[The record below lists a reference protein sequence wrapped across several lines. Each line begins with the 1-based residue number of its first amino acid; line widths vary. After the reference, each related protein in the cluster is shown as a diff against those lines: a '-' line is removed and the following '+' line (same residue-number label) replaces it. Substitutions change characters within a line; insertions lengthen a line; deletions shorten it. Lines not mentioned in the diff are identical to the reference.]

1 MCSESQI
8 ATVTHIHQVYI
19 LKYSSL
25 FKMKASY
32 NIILSISILLFVSPN
47 AFGQNQI
54 EEAKDNAIL
63 KIQSIK
69 EAAIKEI
76 SADNWDNVD
85 KLVIEGLQLTKETIG
100 DTSELFA
107 DFEYIQANIEF
118 RTGNYCRV
126 IDLCTHA
133 IDVLAATVGPD
144 CPLVLSCIDFVS
156 SAYIKING
164 IDNLISLFRHWWDL
178 VSSYYGPDSKELAW
192 AKNKCCVLLLA
203 AEKFE
208 QLAQIAPDSFSLF
221 DKHIQIDN
229 QCANAIADYSTI
241 FLHIGDYDNLLECA
255 KIIGS
260 FPKDDSNYLQAVVW
274 TYDNVRRYYSDI
286 HLYEEAINC
295 CETILSYYQQRG
307 NIKSPEYYS
316 FKFELANLH
325 DINHDY
331 KEALKVYDECIDYFE
346 SCDGETM
353 SFVSA
358 LNGKGRV
365 LDGLGQSKEAVSV
378 YLRAFDLL
386 KDIDDDYN
394 KASVLVNL
402 ANARISQGKLD
413 SARSDLINAV
423 TLYTNIDEIAKAAHC
438 YYLIGQSYYQEGN
451 FIQAR
456 LNHLESARLFKIAE
470 EQSPSDLS
478 LKLRL
483 AEAYRVTNERERRIT
498 INEEILKLLKA
509 TRSSDDETWISYEFE
524 IIKDLWNVGNSVE
537 ALRRIEA
544 FESLI
549 INSSGRNSVEYA
561 NVLMIK
567 AGIFSSLGDQTRE
580 LQCYMQSIE
589 IIEGLDLE
597 KKRNVTYLY
606 DKIATA
612 FLNRKDYKAAIT
624 FADKAL
630 DSVDM
635 SKPDDL
641 DYYISNNLTK
651 AKALAFLGAF
661 DEANVL
667 FDENLELAKQC
678 YGEGSV
684 DYSYHILQYAFTLQ
698 HLSYFK
704 EAAKI
709 YGTYYNVVKGSRDPE
724 GYEAYLRDYYMCLAE
739 SHNRKAAEIAQEL
752 FELAR
757 SQTESILPRLT
768 SQERR
773 HYANYCYGLQN
784 YLFESRNNDKSDVL
798 LYNSSLFSKGILLGT
813 SVQENAFAHSAEYDS
828 EYASVYNAYQE
839 SRRTLIAIN
848 QTPKHLVSQSL
859 IDSLYAEA
867 HKKEIEY
874 LSKYKG
880 YDKISE
886 YYHIEYKDIV
896 NALPNNAAAIEFVAF
911 DSGGSKEY
919 VALVANKNQKS
930 PIYVKLFNG
939 EQLRSVLGNTDT
951 PYYMSSQGLISLYE
965 LIWEPL
971 IKHLKGIT
979 DVYFAPDGELYN
991 IAIESLPCRDSEK
1004 CFSDIYTTHRVS
1016 STKQICI
1023 NDDINNELNS
1033 TLYGGLLFDVDMN
1046 TMEQYSKKYTTSRE
1060 VIVPYLSSKT
1070 RGGFEYL
1077 PHTKSEVESISS
1089 ILESAGYSSTI
1100 YSGAG
1105 GNEESF
1111 KSLSNSSPKILH
1123 IASHGFYLPYDSNNK
1138 NEVESDVN
1146 SSLMRRSGII
1156 LSGGQNFWGKSASD
1170 LQMEDGILTAAE
1182 IDILNLSGTDLLVLS
1197 ACETALGDI
1206 DNDGVKGLQSAFK
1219 NAGVKT
1225 IIMSLWNVDDAATE
1239 LMMVEFYKQYAT
1251 TRDKDLS
1258 FISARNAVRE
1268 KYKEP
1273 YYWAS
1278 FIMLD

>member
-1 MCSESQI
+1 
-8 ATVTHIHQVYI
+8 
-19 LKYSSL
+19 
-25 FKMKASY
+25 MKASL
-32 NIILSISILLFVSPN
+32 NIVLTLSIILFAFPN
-47 AFGQNQI
+47 ALGQNYI
-54 EEAKDNAIL
+54 EDAKDNAIL
-63 KIQSIK
+63 KLQSIK

-76 SADNWDNVD
+76 DVGNLEKCAS
-85 KLVIEGLQLTKETIG
+85 LVSIGLK
-100 DTSELFA
+100 TSLEELGQQSEQYA
-107 DFEYIQANIEF
+107 DFEYLQANI
-118 RTGNYCRV
+118 
-126 IDLCTHA
+126 DLIAKDYESA
-133 IDVLAATVGPD
+133 IKRSKIAVDIYATEAGPD
-144 CPLVLSCIDFVS
+144 CPLLLNCIDIITVANRES
-156 SAYIKING
+156 GKQEDLLSYYKY
-164 IDNLISLFRHWWDL
+164 WWEL
-178 VSSYYGPDSKELAW
+178 VSNKYGEDSQELAW
-192 AKNKCCVLLLA
+192 AKNKSCVLLLENEDFGHLKA
-203 AEKFE
+203 V
-208 QLAQIAPDSFSLF
+208 APYSFNLF
-221 DKHIQIDN
+221 HKYIQTDN
-229 QCANAIADYSTI
+229 KCANAIADYSTI
-241 FLHIGDYDNLLECA
+241 FLHIGDYNNLLECGN
-255 KIIGS
+255 IIGS
-260 FPKDDSNYLQAVVW
+260 FPKDDQNYFQAAVMV
-274 TYDNVRRYYSDI
+274 YDNVRQYYSDM
-286 HLYEEAINC
+286 HQYEEAITSC
-295 CETILSYYQQRG
+295 LTVLSYFQQNG
-307 NIKSPEYYS
+307 NAKSSELFS
-316 FKFELANLH
+316 FKWKLATLY
-325 DINHDY
+325 DLNHDY
-331 KEALKVYDECIDYFE
+331 KEALKVYDECIEYFE

-353 SFVSA
+353 SLVSA

-365 LDGLGQSKEAVSV
+365 LNGLGQSKEAVTV
-378 YLRAFDLL
+378 YLRAFDLM
-386 KDIDDDYN
+386 KDFDDDYN
-394 KASVLVNL
+394 KASILVNI

-413 SARSDLINAV
+413 AARSDLLNAV

-438 YYLIGQSYYQEGN
+438 YYLIGQSYFQESN

-483 AEAYRVTNERERRIT
+483 AEAYRAANEREKRIT
-498 INEEILKLLKA
+498 INEEILKILKGF
-509 TRSSDDETWISYEFE
+509 RGSDDETWMHYEFE
-524 IIKDLWNVGNSVE
+524 IIKDLWTVGNSVE

-544 FESLI
+544 FESSMI
-549 INSSGRNSVEYA
+549 SSYGRNSVEYA
-561 NVLMIK
+561 NVLTIK
-567 AGIFSSLGDQTRE
+567 AGICSSLGDQTRE

-589 IIEGLDLE
+589 IIKGLDLGN
-597 KKRNVTYLY
+597 RGNVTYLY
-606 DKIATA
+606 GQVATA
-612 FLNRKDYKAAIT
+612 FLYRDDYEAAIK
-624 FADKAL
+624 FADKAIGFL
-630 DSVDM
+630 DRND
-635 SKPDDL
+635 PNDL

-709 YGTYYNVVKGSRDPE
+709 YGTYYNVVKGSRDPG

-773 HYANYCYGLQN
+773 HYANYSYGLQN

-886 YYHIEYKDIV
+886 YYNIEYNDIV

-951 PYYMSSQGLISLYE
+951 PYYMSSQSLISLYE

-1138 NEVESDVN
+1138 NEVESDAN
-1146 SSLMRRSGII
+1146 SSLMRRAGII
-1156 LSGGQNFWGKSASD
+1156 LSGGQNFWGKNTSD
-1170 LQMEDGILTAAE
+1170 FQMEDGILTAAE
-1182 IDILNLSGTDLLVLS
+1182 IDILNLSETDLLVLS

-1206 DNDGVKGLQSAFK
+1206 NNDGVIGLQSAFK

-1225 IIMSLWNVDDAATE
+1225 IIMSLWKVDDAATE

-1251 TRDKDLS
+1251 TGDIDKS

-1268 KYKEP
+1268 KFKEP